1 MFLQGLVFVNVS
13 KEMSTKESRNEWWAA
28 KWKCFA
34 PHFPCFH
41 SCFVCSISSLS
52 LYVHLHPFISNA
64 EGSYLKYK
72 SIPFLP
78 FQIQKY
84 RKCRTS
90 CIKELSI
97 SSIPRKRNECARVWA
112 QIWEMH
118 KWGRRSLRVPSSHRG
133 SHDTGTSLLSE
144 PPILIRFCNF
154 SFFQDPFIS
163 SLYKWME

>member
-28 KWKCFA
+28 KWKCVA

-52 LYVHLHPFISNA
+52 LYVHSHPFISNA

-84 RKCRTS
+84 RKCTEPVAIKSFQFLPSLAKEMSARECERRYERCINEGVGVS
-90 CIKELSI
+90 ECPVCIKTAMI
-97 SSIPRKRNECARVWA
+97 
-112 QIWEMH
+112 Q
-118 KWGRRSLRVPSSHRG
+118 VPADSVNH
-133 SHDTGTSLLSE
+133 
-144 PPILIRFCNF
+144 PFCFCNF
-154 SFFQDPFIS
+154 YFLQDPIIS
-163 SLYKWME
+163 SFLMKWVN